1 MEVIGHDLG
10 ASPRR
15 LDGSGVDLEEFLQ
28 VDGVVV
34 LLGQVGSEL
43 GGPIDPPQARRESPI
58 AGLVWADVVVGGG
71 GIARGQA
78 GGRLLV
84 YGQMP
89 PLPYSLSRAVRASS
103 LAFIPLR

>member
-15 LDGSGVDLEEFLQ
+15 LDGSGVDLEEFLR
-28 VDGVVV
+28 VDGAVV

-43 GGPIDPPQARRESPI
+43 GGPIVPPQARRESP
-58 AGLVWADVVVGGG
+58 ATGLVRADVVIGGG

-78 GGRLLV
+78 GGHLLV
-84 YGQMP
+84 YGQAP
-89 PLPYSLSRAVRASS
+89 PLPCSLSRAVWASS